1 MFQAGLRSSRGATY
15 TQLFNAAV
23 PPKLLNRAEVFRS
36 PWREMHAL
44 MQKWAVLTMLLVQV
58 LGSIP
63 EAFQEGSS
71 DTDQRMGVP
80 QSKPTAKVLPYHQQ
94 KLRSPYQLRG
104 IQPKPSSKEKPFLL
118 DPKNF
123 PELSG
128 ADLRSHNPNIQ
139 VTIEVMDSPQI
150 ELEIDLAEGRSEWSL
165 SSLGWLAGRTPFRV
179 LFWEHPEPED
189 GQGHRSPEDMPED
202 SVDSCEQWLRCKSDF
217 LQQLL
222 LAELPSCPCSYP
234 SEIVYGAISI
244 FDKHLG
250 RAFLWRDASGPKERL
265 GVYRAAALF
274 CIRSTPS
281 RGGVLT
287 AAQQCCYDGDMQ
299 LLTRG
304 SGAGV
309 PDLISADFSPE
320 LHHRL
325 DVLPWLLCKGDWSRF
340 HAARP
345 PNNGLRCTENPSEKE
360 YGRQLEEAR
369 EY

>member
-1 MFQAGLRSSRGATY
+1 MRIVSSRGTH
-15 TQLFNAAV
+15 
-23 PPKLLNRAEVFRS
+23 RS
-36 PWREMHAL
+36 PH
-44 MQKWAVLTMLLVQV
+44 LLKHYMVFVKQ
-58 LGSIP
+58 
-63 EAFQEGSS
+63 AFQEGSS
-71 DTDQRMGVP
+71 NTDQRMGVP
-80 QSKPTAKVLPYHQQ
+80 APKPTPKVLPYHQQ

-104 IQPKPSSKEKPFLL
+104 IRPKPTSQEEPKPFLL

-123 PELSG
+123 PEFSG

-139 VTIEVMDSPQI
+139 VTIEVTDSPQI
-150 ELEIDLAEGRSEWSL
+150 QLDIDLVEGRSEWSL
-165 SSLGWLAGRTPFRV
+165 ASLGWLTGRTPFRL

-189 GQGHRSPEDMPED
+189 GEGHRGPED
-202 SVDSCEQWLRCKSDF
+202 SEQEPSGWGGDQDSRLRQGWGPTDDSGLDGCEQWLRCKSDF

-234 SEIVYGAISI
+234 SEVVYGAISI

-274 CIRSTPS
+274 CLRSTPS
-281 RGGVLT
+281 RGGALP
-287 AAQQCCYDGDMQ
+287 AAQQCCYDGDLR

-345 PNNGLRCTENPSEKE
+345 PNNGLRCTENPPEKE
-360 YGRQLEEAR
+360 YGRQLEQAR